1 MYKSKKLTTIITVI
15 ISICSLF
22 SGGVLYIHK
31 ERMIDGYEQLFLLP
45 LVYLSTYLLFI
56 RPIFKKKGIS
66 FFLAVYSIVAFFRYS
81 ILSYLIYKSK
91 WYYGVSNYSPSNDQ
105 FNNAII
111 FMCYEVIIYSF
122 AIYIF
127 NKILIKKE
135 NENIIIF
142 GKSNFIYTIFIF
154 ITIAIVL
161 MNPSAFKYFSFITI
175 NENFESVDTLGTF
188 ALITIVF
195 LSVSRMIIYFIV
207 IKFLILKIKPRN
219 YILSFF
225 LVAIISIMNSMIFV
239 GANRASFILN
249 FLATIIILIYLY
261 KKAAITFS
269 FIMLALLPTLLGSL
283 LNFRQTTTITQG
295 TNKLIDL
302 TDTLQVYL
310 GGVYNV
316 AISLDITSPNSNL
329 LYLIIDIMRSAIG
342 PSIFLKNINF
352 SNSVSL
358 YNERIFQSDLVSQII
373 PMIGQGNLYLG
384 YVFAPILGVLFIY
397 IATYFTKIIIEKSRF
412 ELIFVF
418 TLINGRLGFV
428 MAQNGNI
435 FLNELTFYLPLF
447 LIVYYFNNKVVI
459 KNE

>member
-1 MYKSKKLTTIITVI
+1 
-15 ISICSLF
+15 
-22 SGGVLYIHK
+22 
-31 ERMIDGYEQLFLLP
+31 
-45 LVYLSTYLLFI
+45 
-56 RPIFKKKGIS
+56 
-66 FFLAVYSIVAFFRYS
+66 
-81 ILSYLIYKSK
+81 
-91 WYYGVSNYSPSNDQ
+91 
-105 FNNAII
+105 
-111 FMCYEVIIYSF
+111 
-122 AIYIF
+122 
-127 NKILIKKE
+127 
-135 NENIIIF
+135 
-142 GKSNFIYTIFIF
+142 
-154 ITIAIVL
+154 

-295 TNKLIDL
+295 TNELIDL